1 MSPQKQYDYLFDK
14 NINPTWQAWSLCLV
28 LIWMA
33 FAGWALW
40 VNFQT
45 IWEFG
50 QGFFVLFLLISILIF
65 SKILHLSSWF
75 VCLGISFGH
84 FVATENLQLK
94 GFKYF
99 GLIFLTN
106 LGQVWAVARITESWA
121 GDKEYFF
128 NIPFMGELIIEN
140 VFFDLLKVVAPCVVA
155 AFPLLAAVGLLI
167 TRKYLQNQLHDLAKI
182 NHPNYLLD
190 AHLLDNDSPMN

>member
-1 MSPQKQYDYLFDK
+1 MNPQKQYDYLFDK
-14 NINPTWQAWSLCLV
+14 NTNPTWQAWSLCLV
-28 LIWMA
+28 LVWIA

-50 QGFFVLFLLISILIF
+50 QGFFVLFLLISTLIF

-84 FVATENLQLK
+84 FVATENLRLK

-106 LGQVWAVARITESWA
+106 LGQTALLFYLFGKVFLIQPASLPLF
-121 GDKEYFF
+121 GLFCL
-128 NIPFMGELIIEN
+128 IPLIGTCWLLWLRQRLHNRLYELQNIEN
-140 VFFDLLKVVAPCVVA
+140 PSDILDTNFTNDPNLK
-155 AFPLLAAVGLLI
+155 
-167 TRKYLQNQLHDLAKI
+167 
-182 NHPNYLLD
+182 
-190 AHLLDNDSPMN
+190 